1 MSPCSIIH
9 RLLTQ
14 SATCA
19 KEVGVRVEE
28 TGLDTSISESL
39 GERTKVAQLLVVN
52 FEKQGGVALLRN
64 GDVVK
69 RPADPAEV

>member
-1 MSPCSIIH
+1 M
-9 RLLTQ
+9 
-14 SATCA
+14 
-19 KEVGVRVEE
+19 RVEE